1 MQLIDCFCHSPGR
14 ADQGV
19 EYAGYGDSQI
29 NFNGKLLPSLGG
41 FGKVNRLAVVLVQD
55 EENKILAIT
64 KTSNSTGKVE
74 AEKVKE
80 ILDNWSVTE
89 KIIECGFDTTAANT
103 GLYKGACTILQQLLR
118 RQILWMACRHHIL
131 ELVVRSTFKHLFGE
145 TNSPEVTLFNMMKSS
160 WEELNLQDIV
170 VPDIPTD
177 YMSDKDDLLFFINNM
192 LELKKQPRGDY
203 KEFLELAKVILGE
216 SVERKNGYEF
226 QIQRPGADHH
236 ARWMAKSIYIMK
248 MTLLL
253 HQIPLHLQKSAEDG
267 IICRLRIP
275 EGLVYC
281 ACHCTCSIQW
291 SKLVPESPKVQECWQ
306 EDLNNYYSSP

>member
-1 MQLIDCFCHSPGR
+1 M
-14 ADQGV
+14 
-19 EYAGYGDSQI
+19 
-29 NFNGKLLPSLGG
+29 
-41 FGKVNRLAVVLVQD
+41 NRLAVVLVQD

-74 AEKVKE
+74 AKKVKE
-80 ILDNWSVTE
+80 ILDNWSVTD
-89 KIIECGFDTTAANT
+89 KIIACGFDTTAANT

-131 ELVVRSTFKHLFGE
+131 ELVVGSAFKHLFGE
-145 TNSPEVTLFNMMKSS
+145 TNSPEVTLFKIIKSS

-170 VPDIPTD
+170 VPEIPTD
-177 YMSDKDDLLFFINNM
+177 YMSDKDDLLSFINNM
-192 LELKKQPRGDY
+192 LKLKKQPRGDY

-216 SVERKNGYEF
+216 SVGRKNGYEF

-253 HQIPLHLQKSAEDG
+253 HQIPLHLQK
-267 IICRLRIP
+267 
-275 EGLVYC
+275 
-281 ACHCTCSIQW
+281 
-291 SKLVPESPKVQECWQ
+291 KKKVQKMALFVVFVYLMAWFTAPALVSAASN
-306 EDLNNYYSSP
+306 DLNLFQSL